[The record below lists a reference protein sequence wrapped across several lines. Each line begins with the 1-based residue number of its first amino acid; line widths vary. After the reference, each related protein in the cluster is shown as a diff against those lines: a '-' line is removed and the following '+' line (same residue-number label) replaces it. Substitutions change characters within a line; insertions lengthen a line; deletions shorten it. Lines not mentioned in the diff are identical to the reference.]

1 MSSPA
6 AASKKEYLR
15 IAVVSDIHAFVKEA
29 PRDKEAPKRR
39 PSYLEVASPSSDI
52 TRNPIAG
59 LHDLIQNNS
68 IRADL
73 LLCAGDLGDKS
84 SPIGIKTAW
93 EMLHSLGAALG
104 AQLTTATAGNH
115 DLDSRHINNKY
126 DPRGFLMTLTPRYP
140 LANEDL
146 TDRYWARNYVI
157 LEGDE
162 YRVVLLNSCGYHSGD
177 ESREITH
184 GRVSEWTLDF
194 LKRDLE
200 ASPTKPI
207 NILLCHHH
215 PKRHP
220 EIDYEDYE
228 LMKGGESLLEMLAS
242 GSIGHWLV
250 IHGHKHYPK
259 IDHAAGGNC
268 APVVFS
274 AGSLC
279 AVLYETIA
287 SLVRNQF
294 YIITIPIAD
303 VLRLGLV
310 GEVMAWDWGEGVGW
324 QPASG
329 PVTRGIPHKSGFGMR
344 GSLNTLA
351 AAVAAQVTK
360 PVLAWDTLR
369 AILPELKYI
378 LPRDLSALE
387 GLLISHYDLKLV
399 YDASGIPFQIGK
411 RIK

>member
-1 MSSPA
+1 MSKRA
-6 AASKKEYLR
+6 ATSKKEHLR
-15 IAVVSDIHAFVKEA
+15 IAVVSDIHAFAKNT
-29 PRDKEAPKRR
+29 PRDKETQTPR
-39 PSYLEVASPSSDI
+39 PSYLEVASPISDI

-59 LHDLIQNNS
+59 LYDLIQKNS
-68 IRADL
+68 ITADL
-73 LLCAGDLGDKS
+73 LLCAGDLGEKS

-93 EMLHSLGAALG
+93 EALHSLGARLG
-104 AQLTTATAGNH
+104 AQLTTATTGNH

-140 LANEDL
+140 LGDEGL

-184 GRVSEWTLDF
+184 GRISEWTLDF

-200 ASPTKPI
+200 ASTPKPI

-228 LMKGGESLLEMLAS
+228 MMKGGESLLEMLAS
-242 GSIGHWLV
+242 GSIGDWLV
-250 IHGHKHYPK
+250 IHGHKHYPR

-294 YIITIPIAD
+294 YIITIPFAD
-303 VLRLGLV
+303 VSQLGLV

-324 QPASG
+324 QPASA
-329 PVTRGIPHKSGFGMR
+329 TMARGIPHKCGFGMR
-344 GSLNTLA
+344 GPLNPLA
-351 AAVAAQVTK
+351 AKVAAQVTQ
-360 PVLAWDTLR
+360 PLVAWNALRTL
-369 AILPELKYI
+369 LPELKYI
-378 LPRDLSALE
+378 LPRDLSVLE
-387 GLLISHYDLKLV
+387 GLLSRDFDLSLV
-399 YDASGIPFQIGK
+399 YDVSGIPFQIGK
-411 RIK
+411 RTK

>member
-1 MSSPA
+1 MSNPA
-6 AASKKEYLR
+6 ATSKKEHLR
-15 IAVVSDIHAFVKEA
+15 IAVVSDIHAFAKEA
-29 PRDKEAPKRR
+29 PRDKEVQKPR
-39 PSYLEVASPSSDI
+39 PSYLEVTSSSSDI

-59 LHDLIQNNS
+59 LHDLIQKNL
-68 IRADL
+68 IKADL

-84 SPIGIKTAW
+84 SPIGIKLAW

-104 AQLTTATAGNH
+104 AQLTTATTGNH

-126 DPRGFLMTLTPRYP
+126 DPRGYLMTLTPRYP
-140 LANEDL
+140 LTDEGL

-157 LEGDE
+157 LEHDE

-194 LKRDLE
+194 LRRDLE
-200 ASPTKPI
+200 ASPAKPI

-228 LMKGGESLLEMLAS
+228 IMKGGEALLEMLAS
-242 GSIGHWLV
+242 GKIGDWLV

-259 IDHAAGGNC
+259 VDHAAGGNC

-303 VLRLGLV
+303 TLRLGLV
-310 GEVMAWDWGEGVGW
+310 GEVMAWDWGEGIGW

-344 GSLNTLA
+344 GPLNILA
-351 AAVAAQVTK
+351 ATVAAQVTQ
-360 PVLAWDTLR
+360 PTLAWDTLR
-369 AILPELKYI
+369 TILPELKYI
-378 LPRDLSALE
+378 LPRDLSVLE
-387 GLLISHYDLKLV
+387 GLLRKRYDLKFV

-411 RIK
+411 WI